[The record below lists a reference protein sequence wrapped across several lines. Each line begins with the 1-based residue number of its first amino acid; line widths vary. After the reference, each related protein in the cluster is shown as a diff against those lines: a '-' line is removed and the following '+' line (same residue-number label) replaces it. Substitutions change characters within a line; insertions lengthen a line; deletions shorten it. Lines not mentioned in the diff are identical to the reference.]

1 MKFLLAQFFI
11 LVLGLSVSEASNY
24 MDEPNEAQTGSISG
38 RITNEQTGKYLPGAV
53 IKLEDRNKATTSDM
67 YGSFRIA
74 GLQEGGYSLQVSY
87 LGFESKNIRVEVV
100 PGKRARIKI
109 ALSEKA
115 MEIDEVVVNDVFRG
129 QARGLNQQ
137 KEAESIK
144 NIVSY
149 QQMERFPDLSI
160 AESANRIAGIST
172 DYRRGE
178 ASEIL
183 VRGLPGSFHN
193 VTINDH
199 RVASSDEVSRSTDAS
214 IINSD
219 MVSAIEITKSI
230 TPDMDADATSGVI
243 NLVTRRPV
251 GDEKIFHVN
260 VGSGYNSLS
269 QLPMWIGS
277 VTYGQRNGKLDWVIS
292 GSYQKD
298 QRSTEDIRHDWG
310 VEDFGNGP
318 EDVLARLTSSLYETD
333 RERAGATAHLD
344 YYINERSNLYLMGHY
359 NRFDDYETRNETR
372 HRFADGNY
380 VNPGEVNRARYERD
394 FREQQRITNLFS
406 LNAGG
411 KHDLS
416 LATIDYNLG
425 YSYGSYEIPL
435 RESLSFRHDDRVDYD
450 EIDFSDREFGQFEFS
465 EDFDP
470 YNFNSLGFRHYDRRL
485 DDAYDNNFFSDL
497 NISIPYELS
506 DYSGKVQFGGKYRY
520 KSKERET
527 LERRWKSYDG
537 VLYMSD
543 FHKDKENMIIQDRYE
558 LKGDID
564 WGEAKS
570 FLDDNMKLFGLD
582 ETRMYERSD
591 PNNYRARETILAA
604 YALTDITFGQLN
616 INAGVRMEQSM
627 TNYKGNMVVFDDQG
641 DYQYT
646 EGIESDDINHLD
658 FFPMINLKYSP
669 DALTNIR
676 LAYTHSIIR
685 PDFQNLVPYELI
697 NHERQVVRMGNPD
710 LKPSTSLN
718 LDLMYEKYLENA
730 GFLSAGVFYKDMADF
745 IYNESTTFSEGVYE
759 GYALERPENGESAFI
774 YGFEASWQQRM
785 RFLPGFL
792 GNTGIY
798 ANYTYSKSEAK
809 IIVPQE
815 RRIPMPLQ
823 APHVFNLA
831 LSYNAGGFSGQISY
845 AFRDTWLHRVGVQ
858 DRAPSI
864 SQTDDKF
871 LDRYFEYSGH
881 LDLALSYNFT
891 PGLQGYANFKNLSG
905 ESHVQYFYDPV
916 YPYRN
921 TFFSWLSTFG
931 VKYRL

>member
-1 MKFLLAQFFI
+1 MKILLAQFLI
-11 LVLGLSVSEASNY
+11 LLMGLPVSEASNY
-24 MDEPNEAQTGSISG
+24 MDESNEVTTGSISG
-38 RITNEQTGKYLPGAV
+38 RIINEQTGKYLPGAV
-53 IKLEDRNKATTSDM
+53 IKLEDHNKATTSDM
-67 YGSFRIA
+67 YGSFRIT
-74 GLQEGGYSLQVSY
+74 GLQEGGYSLVVSY
-87 LGFESKNIRVEVV
+87 LGFESKKIQVEVE
-100 PGKRARIKI
+100 PGKAARIKI

-129 QARGLNQQ
+129 QARALNQQ
-137 KEAESIK
+137 KEAKSIK

-251 GDEKIFHVN
+251 GDEKIFRVN

-298 QRSTEDIRHDWG
+298 RRSTEDIRHDWG

-344 YYINERSNLYLMGHY
+344 YYINERSSLYLMGHY

-380 VNPGEVNRARYERD
+380 VSPGEVTRARYERD

-435 RESLSFRHDDRVDYD
+435 RESLSFRHDDRVDYN

-506 DYSGKVQFGGKYRY
+506 DYSGKVQFGGKYWY

-537 VLYMSD
+537 ELYMSD
-543 FHKDKENMIIQDRYE
+543 FHKDKENMIIEDRYE
-558 LKGDID
+558 LKGGVD

-570 FLDDNMKLFGLD
+570 FLDENMELFGLD

-591 PNNYRARETILAA
+591 PNNYQARETILAA

-627 TNYKGNMVVFDDQG
+627 TNYEGNMVVFDDQG
-641 DYQYT
+641 DHQYT
-646 EGIESDDINHLD
+646 EGVESDDITHVN

-685 PDFQNLVPYELI
+685 PDFQNLVPYQLI
-697 NHERQVVRMGNPD
+697 NYERQVVRMGNPD
-710 LKPSTSLN
+710 LKPSTSMN
-718 LDLMYEKYLENA
+718 LDLMYERYLENA

-774 YGFEASWQQRM
+774 YGFEASWQQRL

-792 GNTGIY
+792 NNTGIY
-798 ANYTYSKSEAK
+798 ANYTYTKSEAK

-864 SQTDDKF
+864 SRTDDKF

-881 LDLALSYNFT
+881 LDLVLSYNFT
-891 PGLQGYANFKNLSG
+891 PGLQVYANFKNLTG